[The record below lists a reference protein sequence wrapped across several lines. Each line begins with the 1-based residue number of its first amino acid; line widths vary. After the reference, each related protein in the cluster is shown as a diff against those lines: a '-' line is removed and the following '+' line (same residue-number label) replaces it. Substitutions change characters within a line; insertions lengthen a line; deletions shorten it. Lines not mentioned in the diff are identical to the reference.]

1 MDVAAAPYDP
11 WWIEEP
17 TFPDDVLA
25 HAAIRR
31 GVAPI
36 KVATGE
42 HGANRVMFKQM
53 LQAGA
58 IDVLQ
63 LDAARVAGVN
73 ENIAILLLAARVR
86 DTGVSTR
93 RWGGTVRDGPAPVYV
108 RLRGGEWDNPRSRH
122 RVRRPST

>member
-1 MDVAAAPYDP
+1 MDGAAGPVRPVVDRGAYL
-11 WWIEEP
+11 
-17 TFPDDVLA
+17 PDDVLA

-42 HGANRVMFKQM
+42 HTANRVMFKQM

-73 ENIAILLLAARVR
+73 ENLAILLLAA
-86 DTGVSTR
+86 STR
-93 RWGGTVRDGPAPVYV
+93 HRCVHTQVGWDCARW
-108 RLRGGEWDNPRSRH
+108 S
-122 RVRRPST
+122 STCLCSTTWR